1 MVKLELEEVVK
12 ERDELKDKLSSAEM
26 RRNEEII

>member
-12 ERDELKDKLSSAEM
+12 ERDELKDKLNSKE
-26 RRNEEII
+26 NEEII